1 MPNSPI
7 RLRLDDG
14 RRAALAHQLG
24 TMYEEHFDEAL
35 SEFRATE
42 LINFF
47 LAHLGPAVYNQAVSD
62 ARGYMLERLDDLD
75 AEYHEP
81 EPLK

>member
-1 MPNSPI
+1 MSNPPI
-7 RLRLDDG
+7 RLRLDDE

-24 TMYEEHFDEAL
+24 TLYQSRFDEAL
-35 SEFRATE
+35 TDFRATE
-42 LINFF
+42 LIDFF
-47 LAHLGPAVYNQAVSD
+47 LSHLGPAVYNQAVAD
-62 ARGYMLERLDDLD
+62 ARGYILERLDDLD